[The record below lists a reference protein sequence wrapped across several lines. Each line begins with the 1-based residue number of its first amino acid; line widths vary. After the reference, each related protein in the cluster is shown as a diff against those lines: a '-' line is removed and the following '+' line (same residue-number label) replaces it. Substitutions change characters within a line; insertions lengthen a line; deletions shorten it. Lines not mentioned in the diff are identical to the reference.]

1 MMDLLDLA
9 QMENCSFKLNK
20 EYFNITEIIKKAF
33 GVVQHVAN
41 LKEVELVEV
50 PVNEYEAMYLSAVY
64 GDEGRIMQV
73 LINFLSNSLKF
84 SNKGGKVILN
94 LKML

>member
-1 MMDLLDLA
+1 M
-9 QMENCSFKLNK
+9 
-20 EYFNITEIIKKAF
+20 
-33 GVVQHVAN
+33 
-41 LKEVELVEV
+41 

-84 SNKGGKVILN
+84 STKGGKVILN